1 MTSPAAPANASA
13 AGAAPARAGR
23 RPLGVLGWSALVVAA
38 LIVAPIAA
46 VVGNVFA
53 PSESTWA
60 HLASTVLAGYVW
72 NTVLL
77 LLGVSW
83 GVVTIGVLSAW
94 LVTVYRFPG
103 SRVLEWALILP
114 LAMPAYVMAYA
125 YTDWLQFSG
134 PVQEA
139 LRGLTGW
146 KAREYWFPEIRSV
159 YGAAAMFSCALDPYV
174 YLLARNAFLE
184 QSRSSI
190 EAARLAGLG
199 AWGSFFRAALPL
211 ARPALA
217 AGTALALMETLADF
231 GVVSYFAVETF
242 TTGIFKAW
250 LSMGDIVAADQLA
263 TCLVGFVV
271 IVLALERWNRG
282 GARYHNTGG
291 RKPQP
296 PQRLHGA
303 GAAAALVAC
312 GAPVLFG
319 FALPAGILLKLAI
332 TASEAEWHARVLEL
346 VANSFTVAGI
356 TALLAVLVA
365 VVLAYANRLSKN
377 PLVAGASRT
386 AALGYAIPGA
396 VIAVGIMVPLGRLDN
411 ALAAWM
417 QGAFGI
423 DLGLVFTGTIAAL
436 VYAYLVRFLA
446 VALQTVDAGLAKV
459 TPSMDD
465 AARSL
470 GLGPGATL
478 RRVHAPL
485 LSSSLLTAGLLVF
498 VDTMKELPA
507 TFALR
512 PFNFDTLAVAAYH
525 LTQDERL
532 AEAAIPSLVIVAVG
546 LLPLVFISRRMMQA
560 PSRPGAA
567 DEAISR

>member
-1 MTSPAAPANASA
+1 MTTPAAPAGASPGRA
-13 AGAAPARAGR
+13 DHAVAGR
-23 RPLGVLGWSALVVAA
+23 RPLGALGWTALVVAA

-46 VVGNVFA
+46 VVASVLT

-60 HLASTVLAGYVW
+60 HLASTVLPGYVW
-72 NTVLL
+72 NTVVL

-83 GVVTIGVLSAW
+83 GVVSIGVLSAW
-94 LVTVYRFPG
+94 LVTVYRFPA

-139 LRGLTGW
+139 LRGITGW
-146 KAREYWFPEIRSV
+146 KAREYWFPEIRSL
-159 YGAAAMFSCALDPYV
+159 YGAAAMFSFALYPYV
-174 YLLARNAFLE
+174 YLLARNAFLA

-199 AWGSFFRAALPL
+199 AWGSFFRAAVPL

-250 LSMGDIVAADQLA
+250 LSMGDIVAAGQLA
-263 TCLVGFVV
+263 TCLLGFVV
-271 IVLALERWNRG
+271 VVLALERWNRG
-282 GARYHNTGG
+282 GARYHNTTG
-291 RKPQP
+291 RKAQP
-296 PQRLHGA
+296 PQRLRGF
-303 GAAAALVAC
+303 AAAVALFAC

-332 TASEAEWHARVLEL
+332 AESEAASYARVLGL
-346 VANSFTVAGI
+346 VANSFTVAGV

-365 VVLAYANRLSKN
+365 VGLAYANRLSKR
-377 PLVAGASRT
+377 PIVAGANRT
-386 AALGYAIPGA
+386 AALGYAVPGA

-411 ALAAWM
+411 ALSAWL
-417 QGAFGI
+417 QNAFDI
-423 DLGLVFTGTIAAL
+423 EVGLVFTGTIAAL

-446 VALQTVDAGLAKV
+446 VALQTVEAGLAKV

-470 GLGPGATL
+470 GLGPTASL

-525 LTQDERL
+525 LTKDERL
-532 AEAAIPSLVIVAVG
+532 AEAAVPSLVIVAVG
-546 LLPLVFISRRMMQA
+546 LLPLLLVSRRLMQS
-560 PSRPGAA
+560 PT
-567 DEAISR
+567 